1 MILPG
6 VFCPQY
12 LPMYGPTVDRKR
24 GWGGGGGSTD
34 IVPWVRLGLTQYLF
48 VCHSR
53 VTQGF
58 NYHLPPP
65 HGGVKTSVSVRYV
78 TGPIKTLEKRLQTFH
93 ACLLFRTQKK
103 SKAEEEPVVRVSHGF
118 CLFAGCKLL
127 SLPVLSFFSSQT
139 GGGHSHGRVRFV
151 DTKQVKKG

>member
-65 HGGVKTSVSVRYV
+65 YGGVKTSVSVRYV

-103 SKAEEEPVVRVSHGF
+103 SKAEEEPVVRVSQF
-118 CLFAGCKLL
+118 L
-127 SLPVLSFFSSQT
+127 S
-139 GGGHSHGRVRFV
+139 VRRL
-151 DTKQVKKG
+151 